1 MRLAILCEYF
11 HPDDSGGTPTDM
23 SDLARTLKARH
34 PEAWIDVITSKNL
47 YRSSAQTG
55 ALPRTEVWA
64 GLAIKRLNTPKSNR
78 PSMLLRLLAGGCFAL
93 AALLELLRRPRYDL
107 VFIVTNPPALGGAA
121 WLHRKL
127 TGTPY
132 LYLIHD
138 LYPDIAVAMGKLGAS
153 SLLVRAFRQVQRWWM
168 LGAGQVVVLG
178 RCMKQ
183 HLLEVYSLSDGQVL
197 VIPSWGAA
205 AASRPE
211 TGANAFRR
219 SLDFEGRVLLY
230 AGNFS
235 EYSNIDIFV
244 HAAERLTHRRDILF
258 VLIGDG
264 ARRAA
269 VAEMIAAKKL
279 TNIRLL
285 PKVPRERM
293 GEVLAACDVALVSL
307 DKRMLGLGV
316 PSKLY
321 TILAAKRPILA
332 IVPEA
337 SEVALVLKEEACGCN
352 ICPAEVDQLASAVE
366 RLIGSGPDLR
376 QLGENAG
383 AAVRD
388 KYTIELAADRYWQA
402 FAGLR

>member
-1 MRLAILCEYF
+1 MRIAILCEYF
-11 HPDDSGGTPTDM
+11 YPDDSGGTPTDM

-34 PEAWIDVITSKNL
+34 PEARIDVITSKNL
-47 YRSSAQTG
+47 YRPSAQTG
-55 ALPRTEVWA
+55 TLPRREVWA
-64 GLAIKRLNTPKSNR
+64 GLEIKRLNTPKSNR
-78 PSMLLRLLAGGCFAL
+78 PSMLLRLLAGGWFAL
-93 AALLELLRRPRYDL
+93 AALLELLLRPRYDL
-107 VFIVTNPPALGGAA
+107 IFIVTNPPALGGTA

-138 LYPDIAVAMGKLGAS
+138 LYPDIAVAMGKLGPS
-153 SLLVRAFRQVQRWWM
+153 SLLTRGFRRVQRWWI

-183 HLLEVYSLSDGQVL
+183 HLLQMYSLTAGQVL

-205 AASRPE
+205 SAFRDESGE
-211 TGANAFRR
+211 TGFRR
-219 SLDFEGRVLLY
+219 TLDFKGQVLLY

-244 HAAERLTHRRDILF
+244 NAAERLTHRKDVLF

-269 VAEMIAAKKL
+269 VAETIAAKKL
-279 TNIRLL
+279 SNIRLL
-285 PKVPRERM
+285 PKVPRKKM
-293 GEVLAACDVALVSL
+293 GEVLAACDVALISL
-307 DKRMLGLGV
+307 DRRMLGLGV

-321 TILAAKRPILA
+321 TILAARRPILA

-337 SEVALVLKEEACGCN
+337 SEVALVLKEEACGYN
-352 ICPAEVDQLASAVE
+352 ISPADANQLASAVE
-366 RLIGSGPDLR
+366 RLIDSDAS
-376 QLGENAG
+376 LGQMGEKAG

-388 KYTIELAADRYWQA
+388 KYTIELAADRFWQT
-402 FAGLR
+402 FTGLR